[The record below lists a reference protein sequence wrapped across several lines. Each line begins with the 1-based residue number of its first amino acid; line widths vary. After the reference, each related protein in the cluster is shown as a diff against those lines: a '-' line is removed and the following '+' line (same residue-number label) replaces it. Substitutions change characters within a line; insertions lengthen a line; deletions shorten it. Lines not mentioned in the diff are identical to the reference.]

1 VADGHLR
8 SFTKGSSMALQIR
21 SLIRSNGELELSLHD
36 DPIPEPQAHEV
47 VIRVEA
53 SPLNPSDL
61 GLLFGAAD
69 MSTAKASGTAER
81 PVVTATVPERA
92 RPAMAARLDQ
102 SMPVGNEGAGVVV
115 KAGSSPAAQALLGK
129 TVAAIGGAMYS
140 QYRAVP
146 VAMCLEL
153 PPGTTAAEGASCFVN
168 PLTSLGMV
176 ETMRREGHKA
186 LVHTA
191 AASNLGQMLNK
202 ICQKDGIAL
211 VNIVRK
217 QEQEDLL
224 RGLGAKYV
232 CNATS
237 PTFLEDLTQ
246 ALVETGATL
255 AFDAT
260 GGGKLAGQI
269 LGCMEAALNR
279 TAKEYS
285 RYGST
290 THKQVYIYGGLD
302 RGPTEFVRNFGMA
315 WGMGGWLLF
324 PFLQKLGDEGTQ
336 RLKARVVAE
345 LKTTFASKY
354 TREVSLVEALQLD
367 AIGVYGKQ
375 ATGEKF
381 LLNPNKGATAPQ

>member
-1 VADGHLR
+1 
-8 SFTKGSSMALQIR
+8 MALQLR
-21 SLIRSNGELELSLHD
+21 SLVRSNGELELSLHD
-36 DPIPEPQAHEV
+36 DPMPEPQAHEV

-53 SPLNPSDL
+53 SPMNPSDL

-69 MSTAKASGTAER
+69 MSTAVASGTADR

-92 RPAMAARLDQ
+92 RASMAARLDQ

-153 PPGTTAAEGASCFVN
+153 PAGTTPAEGASCFVN

-176 ETMRREGHKA
+176 ETMKREGHKA

-202 ICQKDGIAL
+202 ICQKDGIDL

-217 QEQEDLL
+217 PEQEALL
-224 RGLGAKYV
+224 RGIGAKYV
-232 CNATS
+232 CNASS
-237 PTFLEDLTQ
+237 PDFLEQLTD
-246 ALVETGATL
+246 ALVATGATL

-302 RGPTEFVRNFGMA
+302 RSPTEFVRNFGMA

-336 RLKARVVAE
+336 RLRSRVVAE
-345 LKTTFASKY
+345 LKTTFASHY

-381 LLNPNKGATAPQ
+381 LLNPNKELAG

>member
-1 VADGHLR
+1 
-8 SFTKGSSMALQIR
+8 MALQIR
-21 SLIRSNGELELSLHD
+21 SLVRSNGELELSLHD

-153 PPGTTAAEGASCFVN
+153 PPGTTATEGASCFVN
-168 PLTSLGMV
+168 PLTSLSMV
-176 ETMRREGHKA
+176 ETMRMEGHKA

-232 CNATS
+232 CNASS

-302 RGPTEFVRNFGMA
+302 RNPTEFVRNFGMA

-324 PFLQKLGDEGTQ
+324 PFLGKLGDEGTQ
-336 RLKARVVAE
+336 RLRARVVAE

-354 TREVSLVEALQLD
+354 TREVSLLEALQLD

-381 LLNPNKGATAPQ
+381 LLNPNKGVATSV

>member
-1 VADGHLR
+1 
-8 SFTKGSSMALQIR
+8 MALQIR
-21 SLIRSNGELELSLHD
+21 SLVRANGELELSLHD
-36 DPIPEPQAHEV
+36 DPVPEPQAHEV

-53 SPLNPSDL
+53 SPMNPSDL

-69 MSTAKASGTAER
+69 MGTARFSGTAER

-92 RPAMAARLDQ
+92 RPAMAGRLDQ

-140 QYRAVP
+140 QYRAV
-146 VAMCLEL
+146 AAAQCIEL
-153 PPGTTAAEGASCFVN
+153 PAGTTAAEGASCFVN

-176 ETMRREGHKA
+176 ETMRKEGHKA

-302 RGPTEFVRNFGMA
+302 RNPTEFVRNFGMA

-324 PFLQKLGDEGTQ
+324 PFLGKLGDEGTQ

-354 TREVSLVEALQLD
+354 TREVSLVEALQSD

-381 LLNPNKGATAPQ
+381 LLNPNKGTAG